1 MAGQEASKD
10 PSIVSDAIGELCNMV
25 AGNCKAKVPS
35 LPDHCML
42 SVSTVITGENYALQS
57 AEPSESLQV
66 ALLFESSLIQISLI
80 TQS

>member
-57 AEPSESLQV
+57 AEPSESLLV
-66 ALLFESSLIQISLI
+66 VFPFESSPIQISLI